1 MIKIFDCSSRSFNR
15 VRFWL
20 GLAVLPLVPLD
31 EQLSA
36 GKTWRGFEAKEPIL
50 TLVQARRWEGE
61 EAAPLDCREWA
72 KVLALLPLDTRGWK
86 ADGSAW
92 GAWDQKAIEQVN
104 GCVKFPCLVKMNASE
119 VKQLSELPEPKR
131 VEHYVRLM
139 NLRANQYLKDSSRPA
154 FEWPETRT
162 EPWSELEKSGL
173 SSSALRPS
181 LIELVARRLDIAPGQ
196 MKPIR
201 QILDRRLRG
210 SPTEA
215 SLWVRDVV
223 NDHYFDA
230 WGEWIRVECRPARA
244 AQGSEPAIPQR
255 VQVTAGLLMEV
266 DHFKHTDLLAR
277 LGRPKVRWSVEEYG
291 HQYLTRTLDFLRS
304 AALQASQGS
313 PVPVAP
319 SVSRD

>member
-1 MIKIFDCSSRSFNR
+1 M
-15 VRFWL
+15 
-20 GLAVLPLVPLD
+20 
-31 EQLSA
+31 
-36 GKTWRGFEAKEPIL
+36 
-50 TLVQARRWEGE
+50 
-61 EAAPLDCREWA
+61 
-72 KVLALLPLDTRGWK
+72 
-86 ADGSAW
+86 
-92 GAWDQKAIEQVN
+92 N

-139 NLRANQYLKDSSRPA
+139 NLRADQYLKDSSRPA

-319 SVSRD
+319 SVSRE

>member
-1 MIKIFDCSSRSFNR
+1 MIKIFGCSSRSFDR

-20 GLAVLPLVPLD
+20 GLAALPLAPLD

-36 GKTWRGFEAKEPIL
+36 GKTWRGFEAREPIL

-61 EAAPLDCREWA
+61 EASPGDCREWA
-72 KVLALLPLDTRGWK
+72 KVLALLPLDTRAWK
-86 ADGSAW
+86 PDGSAW
-92 GAWDQKAIEQVN
+92 GAWDEKAIEQVN
-104 GCVKFPCLVKMNASE
+104 HCVKFPCLVKMNSAE
-119 VKQLSELPEPKR
+119 VKQLSEVPETKR

-139 NLRANQYLKDSSRPA
+139 NLRAEQYLKNSSRPA

-173 SSSALRPS
+173 ASASLRPS
-181 LIELVARRLDIAPGQ
+181 SVELVARRLDIAPGQ

-201 QILDRRLRG
+201 QILDRRLKG

-230 WGEWIRVECRPARA
+230 WGEWIRVECRPGRA
-244 AQGSEPAIPQR
+244 AQGAEAAIPQR

-277 LGRPKVRWSVEEYG
+277 LGRSKVRWSVEEYG

-304 AALQASQGS
+304 AALQSSQGS
-313 PVPVAP
+313 PVPEAP
-319 SVSRD
+319 SVTRD

>member
-319 SVSRD
+319 SVSRE

>member
-119 VKQLSELPEPKR
+119 VKQISELPEPKR

-319 SVSRD
+319 SVSRE